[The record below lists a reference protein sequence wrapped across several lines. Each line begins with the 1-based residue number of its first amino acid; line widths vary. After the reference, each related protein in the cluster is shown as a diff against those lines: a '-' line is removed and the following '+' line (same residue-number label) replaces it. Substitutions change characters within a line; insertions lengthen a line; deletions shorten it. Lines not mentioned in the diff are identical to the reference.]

1 MANNSKQPIEAPAK
15 SAETPKTVPV
25 TALSPFEE
33 MERMFE
39 GMFPRSLMRHGRW
52 NWPSWGE
59 LAAPTIPIPRVDVVD
74 RDDEIVVRAEL
85 AGVDKKDVDVSL
97 TDSTVTIKG
106 STRREEK
113 EEKGNYYRCEISRG
127 SFARTVSLPAE
138 VDDSKAKAVFK
149 DGMLEI
155 SMPKKEKAK
164 RHSITV
170 Q

>member
-1 MANNSKQPIEAPAK
+1 MANESKQQAGTPAK
-15 SAETPKTVPV
+15 AVETPKTVPV
-25 TALSPFEE
+25 TTLNPFEE

-39 GMFPRSLMRHGRW
+39 SMFPRSLMRQGRW
-52 NWPSWGE
+52 NWPTWAE
-59 LAAPTIPIPRVDVVD
+59 LAAPTLAIPRVDVVD

-106 STRREEK
+106 STRSEEK
-113 EEKGNYYRCEISRG
+113 EEEGNYHRCEISRG
-127 SFARTVSLPAE
+127 AFARTVSLPAE
-138 VDDSKAKAVFK
+138 VDDSKAKAIFK
-149 DGMLEI
+149 DGLLEI
-155 SMPKKEKAK
+155 SVPKKEKAK

>member
-1 MANNSKQPIEAPAK
+1 MMP
-15 SAETPKTVPV
+15 
-25 TALSPFEE
+25 L
-33 MERMFE
+33 
-39 GMFPRSLMRHGRW
+39 
-52 NWPSWGE
+52 
-59 LAAPTIPIPRVDVVD
+59 
-74 RDDEIVVRAEL
+74 RAEL

-127 SFARTVSLPAE
+127 SFAHTVSLPVE
-138 VDDSKAKAVFK
+138 VDDSKAKAIFK
-149 DGMLEI
+149 DGLLEI
-155 SMPKKEKAK
+155 SVPKKEKAK